1 MVADVLLRPARQAE
15 AALLTELALRSKGH
29 WGYDAAFVA
38 ACRDELTIE
47 AAQCDGVH
55 VIVAERAGRV
65 GGYYQLAGEP
75 PRGELADLFIDP
87 PAIGLG
93 IGGALLR
100 HARDHARSLGYE
112 LLTID
117 ADPHAEAFYVH
128 GGAVRSG
135 ETPSGSIPGRMLPR
149 LELSVGADS

>member
-1 MVADVLLRPARQAE
+1 MVDVLLRPARQAE
-15 AALLTELALRSKGH
+15 AALLTELARRSKGH

-38 ACRDELTIE
+38 ACHDELTIE

-135 ETPSGSIPGRMLPR
+135 VTPSGSIPGRMLPR
-149 LELSVGADS
+149 LELAVGADS

>member
-1 MVADVLLRPARQAE
+1 MADVLLRPARQAE
-15 AALLTELALRSKGH
+15 AAQLTELALRSKGH
-29 WGYDAAFVA
+29 WGYDAAFLA

-47 AAQCDGVH
+47 AAQCDSLH

-65 GGYYQLAGEP
+65 VGYYQVAGEP
-75 PRGELADLFIDP
+75 PRGELADLFVDP
-87 PAIGLG
+87 SAIGSG

-100 HARDHARSLGYE
+100 HARDQARFLGYE

-117 ADPHAEAFYVH
+117 ADPYAEAFYVR

-135 ETPSGSIPGRMLPR
+135 ETPSGSIPGRTLPR
-149 LELSVGADS
+149 LELAVGTDS